1 MNRRQPRD
9 MAASVR
15 QRLYNLSKE
24 RREDF
29 GGILARY
36 ASERLLYRLSL
47 SAHAGRFVLKGATL
61 FNVWSGEPHR
71 ATRDLDLLG
80 VGMSAV
86 ADLEEVFR
94 DVCQV
99 SAEEDGIVFLPES
112 VSGRLIRGGQE
123 YEGVRIAIEARPGQ
137 ARIRLQIDI
146 GFGDAVV
153 PGPEEIVYPTLLD
166 FSPPRLRSYPRE
178 VVVAEKYQAMVVL
191 GIANTRMKDFYD
203 LWVLSN
209 QFGFEGVRLCSAI
222 RATFGRRRTSLPVEP
237 PLALTPSFGED
248 ATRRVQWEAF
258 IRRGRLEVPIEG
270 TLGGVIRRL
279 SDFLLPRTTAI
290 ASGQPFEF
298 IWLPAGPWTAHT
310 TG

>member
-1 MNRRQPRD
+1 M
-9 MAASVR
+9 
-15 QRLYNLSKE
+15 
-24 RREDF
+24 
-29 GGILARY
+29 
-36 ASERLLYRLSL
+36 
-47 SAHAGRFVLKGATL
+47 KGATL

-99 SAEEDGIVFLPES
+99 SAQEDGIAFLPES
-112 VSGRLIRGGQE
+112 VSGRLIREGQE
-123 YEGVRIAIEARPGQ
+123 YEGVRIAIEARLGQ

-279 SDFLLPRTTAI
+279 SDFLLPPTTAI